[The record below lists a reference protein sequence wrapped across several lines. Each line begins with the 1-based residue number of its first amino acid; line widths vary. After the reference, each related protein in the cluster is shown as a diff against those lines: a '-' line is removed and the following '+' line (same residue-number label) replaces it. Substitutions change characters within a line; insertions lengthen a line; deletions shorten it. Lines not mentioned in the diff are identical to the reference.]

1 MLLNAMSKKRHE
13 SESVYAS
20 ESDFWMVSK
29 VFQDHKYVV
38 DGFGRPSDTI

>member
-1 MLLNAMSKKRHE
+1 MNPNQFMHQNQIFGWSR
-13 SESVYAS
+13 
-20 ESDFWMVSK
+20 K